1 MHDTLAVTEV
11 KRLQELKDVESH
23 VIIRKAGVQGP
34 EIGVVDSLKDKTR
47 SLTLVVAHHIQKS
60 NNVRSTSQILK
71 NLDLTLN
78 LLLLDRLENL
88 DHAFLVV
95 DDIDAFKHLRVFSSA

>member
-11 KRLQELKDVESH
+11 KRLQKLKDVESH
-23 VIIRKAGVQGP
+23 VIVRKAGVQGP
-34 EIGVVDSLKDKTR
+34 EIGVVDGLKYKTR
-47 SLTLVVAHHIQKS
+47 SLALVVAHHIQKS
-60 NNVRSTSQILK
+60 DNIRPTSQILK

-95 DDIDAFKHLRVFSSA
+95 DDIDALEHLRVFSAA